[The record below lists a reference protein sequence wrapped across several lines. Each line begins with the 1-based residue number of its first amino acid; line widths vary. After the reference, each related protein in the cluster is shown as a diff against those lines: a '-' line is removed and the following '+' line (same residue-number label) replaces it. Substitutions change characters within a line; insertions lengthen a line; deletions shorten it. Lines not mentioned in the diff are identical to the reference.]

1 MRVIVHEIVGCGLNV
16 VVITN
21 DFLGD
26 FTSDRVSNLDNLA
39 RLIVVS
45 MGWVV
50 VDCCALNLVVEDIA
64 VGVSHRHELA

>member
-1 MRVIVHEIVGCGLNV
+1 MRVIVYEIVDCGLNV

-21 DFLGD
+21 DFLVD

-50 VDCCALNLVVEDIA
+50 VDC
-64 VGVSHRHELA
+64 